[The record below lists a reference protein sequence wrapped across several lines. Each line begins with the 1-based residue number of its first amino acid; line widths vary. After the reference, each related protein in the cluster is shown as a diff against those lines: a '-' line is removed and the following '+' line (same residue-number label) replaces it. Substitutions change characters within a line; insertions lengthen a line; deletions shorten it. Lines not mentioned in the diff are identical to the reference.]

1 MTRNIKHGSIWP
13 ANLNPKKGT
22 EPGKTR
28 PVLILQHQALLD
40 AGHPSTLV
48 VPLTTNL
55 VKDADAPEVENQ
67 SKRAGLRRIPICLWT
82 RSRAIDNRRLTDG
95 PLMQVDEETLKRLY
109 LAVIEVMG
117 MNLDD
122 L

>member
-1 MTRNIKHGSIWP
+1 MTRNIKHGSIWM

-55 VKDADAPEVENQ
+55 VKDAEP
-67 SKRAGLRRIPICLWT
+67 LRLRIKARGRLAKDSDMLVDQI
-82 RSRAIDNRRLTDG
+82 RVIDNRRLTDG

-109 LAVIEVMG
+109 LAVSEVMG